1 MDRRKKRRLL
11 VLDGILILSLII
23 GVFLFQRLVDAKEK
37 NTAAQAALDRIHESG
52 IIYNGEQYPLKSGL
66 MSVLLIG
73 TDRYPEDE
81 QTDSGKGSGN
91 GDFADFLVLLVF
103 DHNRKTLTP
112 IHICADTLCEI
123 PGDSAEDNKNQKIA
137 LAYSVGKSKRDG
149 CKNICKATEELLCG
163 APIDHYAALDMEGI
177 PLVNDLLGGITIVLQ
192 DDFSALGSEFQR
204 GNSVTLHGSEALAY
218 IRYQGQESMDSH
230 AQRRARQQHYL
241 DAVIGN
247 ISQAQGLPNLLD
259 SSVRETIAKDPKLS
273 EAGIKGA
280 GEYLCT
286 DLSMSQL
293 TDLFKKVGEYEVLPS
308 VSLKGDYQEGN
319 DFIFRADDAA
329 LWECV
334 RSTFCQ

>member
-1 MDRRKKRRLL
+1 M
-11 VLDGILILSLII
+11 LDGILILSLII

-91 GDFADFLVLLVF
+91 GSFADFLVLLVF

-112 IHICADTLCEI
+112 IHICADTLCKT
-123 PGDSAEDNKNQKIA
+123 PGDSAENNKYQKIG
-137 LAYSVGKSKRDG
+137 LTYSFGKSNRNG
-149 CKNICKATEELLCG
+149 CTNICKAVEELLYG
-163 APIDHYAALDMEGI
+163 APVDHYAAIDMQAI
-177 PLVNDLLGGITIVLQ
+177 PLVNDVLGGITIVLQ

-218 IRYQGQESMDSH
+218 IRRQGQESTEGH
-230 AQRRARQQHYL
+230 ALRRARQQHYL

>member
-1 MDRRKKRRLL
+1 M
-11 VLDGILILSLII
+11 LDGILVLSLII
-23 GVFLFQRLVDAKEK
+23 GVLLFQRLIDIKEK
-37 NTAAQAALDRIHESG
+37 NAAAQTALDQKHASG
-52 IIYNGEQYPLKSGL
+52 VIYNGNQYPLKYGL

-81 QTDSGKGSGN
+81 RTVSGKELSN
-91 GDFADFLVLLVF
+91 SDLADFLVLLVF

-112 IHICADTLCEI
+112 IHICADTLCEL
-123 PGDSAEDNKNQKIA
+123 PGDSAENNKNQKIA
-137 LAYSVGKSKRDG
+137 LAYSFGKSKRNG
-149 CKNICKATEELLCG
+149 CTNICKAAEQLLYG
-163 APIDHYAALDMEGI
+163 APVDHYAAIDMEAI

-218 IRYQGQESMDSH
+218 IRYLGQESTDSH
-230 AQRRARQQHYL
+230 TQRRARQQHYL

>member
-1 MDRRKKRRLL
+1 M
-11 VLDGILILSLII
+11 LDGILVLSLII
-23 GVFLFQRLVDAKEK
+23 GVLLFQRLIDIKEK
-37 NTAAQAALDRIHESG
+37 NAAAQTALDQKHASG
-52 IIYNGEQYPLKSGL
+52 VIYNGNQYPLKYGL

-91 GDFADFLVLLVF
+91 GSFADFLVLLVF

-112 IHICADTLCEI
+112 IHICADTLCKI
-123 PGDSAEDNKNQKIA
+123 PGDSAENNNNQKIG
-137 LAYSVGKSKRDG
+137 LAYSYGKSKKDG
-149 CKNICKATEELLCG
+149 CKTICKAAEALLYG
-163 APIDHYAALDMEGI
+163 APVDHYAALDMEGI
-177 PLVNDLLGGITIVLQ
+177 PLVNDLLGGITIILQ

-218 IRYQGQESMDSH
+218 IRQQGQESVDSH
-230 AQRRARQQHYL
+230 ALRRARQQHYL

-247 ISQAQGLPNLLD
+247 ISQAKGLPNLLD

-273 EAGIKGA
+273 ETGIKGA
-280 GEYLCT
+280 ADYLCT
-286 DLSMSQL
+286 DLSMSRL
-293 TDLFKKVGEYEVLPS
+293 TDLFKKAGEYEVLPS
-308 VSLKGDYQEGN
+308 VSVKGDYQEGN
-319 DFIFRADDAA
+319 DFCFRADDAS